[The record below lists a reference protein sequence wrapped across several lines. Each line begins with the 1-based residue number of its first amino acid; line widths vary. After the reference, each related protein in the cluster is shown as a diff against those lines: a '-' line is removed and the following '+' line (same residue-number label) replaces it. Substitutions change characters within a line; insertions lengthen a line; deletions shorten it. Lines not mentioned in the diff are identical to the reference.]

1 MNQRRS
7 GLGILLTLAGVLA
20 LAACGGGGGNNAR
33 VQGSLNG
40 GTKYSLSPQQAPQGL
55 QLLQSLGVQGV
66 NQLLRQRLGLQQ
78 DPIRG
83 LNALV
88 LSEALATQAGKKALF
103 DTDEKKV
110 VAVDKDG
117 KIVAQM
123 DVDAQGNFEGDVPT
137 GQDTL
142 LVVAHQEGNST
153 ICESPLEVDPTPA
166 TATNGQKGQKNAQ
179 NSSDNKLAL
188 FNFSAQAS
196 GASLAAPQKVGL
208 FAASEDTGHNASAQS
223 QVTAAGLK
231 TDSATQ
237 NTFKTDSDGDGVI
250 NPVDNCGDAANTAR
264 PKVQATFQ
272 WDIPGLSASGG
283 MGGYN
288 PDGAQQFMYQY
299 ALGLTL
305 EVSNPNDLENATADL
320 LGLGTLEYG
329 TEAGEGVGRYVVQ
342 TAKKKGQ
349 AAQNV
354 LSLMTDVGL
363 FDLTKLGFP
372 LFPTFHLEA
381 AIDPNNPLSTLGDS
395 DLNYGNGQ
403 ILADDMYHL
412 YGQTESGALVLAV
425 LNRDNLLAF
434 NIAIADSAG
443 RYRILVP
450 AVPPMVGRYYFLA
463 IDAGGQVHCSSSGQ
477 VLFDFPPA
485 GNGTDYGDANGLYG
499 QVDLLNTACTLP

>member
-1 MNQRRS
+1 M
-7 GLGILLTLAGVLA
+7 LGGALI
-20 LAACGGGGGNNAR
+20 LAACGGGGGNSAHI
-33 VQGSLNG
+33 QGSLNG
-40 GTKYSLSPQQAPQGL
+40 GSKYGLQQAPQGL

-78 DPIRG
+78 DAIRG

-88 LSEALATQAGKKALF
+88 LSEALAAQAGKKALF
-103 DTDEKKV
+103 NTDEKKV

-117 KIVAQM
+117 KTLAQM

-142 LVVAHQEGNST
+142 LVVTHQEGDST

-166 TATNGQKGQKNAQ
+166 TATDGQKGQKTSQ
-179 NSSDNKLAL
+179 NSNDNKLAL

-208 FAASEDTGHNASAQS
+208 FGASEDTGHNASAQS
-223 QVTAAGLK
+223 QVTTTGLK
-231 TDSATQ
+231 TDNTTQ
-237 NTFKTDSDGDGVI
+237 NTFKADSDGDGVI

-272 WDIPGLSASGG
+272 WDIPGLNANGG
-283 MGGYN
+283 VGGYS

-329 TEAGEGVGRYVVQ
+329 TESGEGVGRYLVQ

-349 AAQNV
+349 TAQNV
-354 LSLMTDVGL
+354 FSLMTDVGL

-381 AIDPNNPLSTLGDS
+381 AINPSSPFSALGDS
-395 DLNYGNGQ
+395 DLSYGDGAT
-403 ILADDMYHL
+403 LADDMYHL
-412 YGQTESGALVLAV
+412 YGQTEPGALVLAV
-425 LNRDNLLAF
+425 LNRDDLLAF
-434 NIAIADSAG
+434 NIAIAGSDG
-443 RYRILVP
+443 DYRILVP
-450 AVPPMVGRYYFLA
+450 AVAPAVGQYYFLA
-463 IDAGGQVHCSSSGQ
+463 IDPSGQ
-477 VLFDFPPA
+477 VYCPSSGAILFNFPPQ
-485 GNGTDYGDANGLYG
+485 GNGTNYGDAASLYG
-499 QVDLLNTACTLP
+499 QVDLLNTTCAVP